1 MKYVI
6 FFDPV
11 KCLGCRSCEVACAV
25 VHSVSKNLTEAIE
38 EFPVPQQRV
47 RVEDLSG
54 SPVPILCR
62 HCEAAPC
69 VQVCPTDA
77 IKKHSNGPVV
87 VDPELCVGCSSC
99 VIVCP
104 WGVPVLDRDRKVMI
118 KCDFCMEEVEEG
130 GEPACVSACPTKAL
144 TFKSVKELVMNLS
157 TFGEK
162 CLCRT
167 E

>member
-6 FFDPV
+6 FFDPA

-25 VHSVSKNLTEAIE
+25 AHSVSKNLTEAIE

-47 RVEDLSG
+47 RVDDLAG
-54 SPVPILCR
+54 SPVPILCK

-87 VDPELCVGCSSC
+87 VDPELCVGC
-99 VIVCP
+99 
-104 WGVPVLDRDRKVMI
+104 
-118 KCDFCMEEVEEG
+118 
-130 GEPACVSACPTKAL
+130 
-144 TFKSVKELVMNLS
+144 
-157 TFGEK
+157 
-162 CLCRT
+162 
-167 E
+167 